1 MNQGHHSVSQIS
13 RQGRQ
18 GSPSRGQPCDGCGRT
33 GHPRKAC
40 PAAGQT
46 CYSCGI
52 KGHLASVCRRRQSL
66 QQPPET
72 QRSRSRQRYPPSQA
86 SVPRVVV
93 VGSLNSGHQAPKI
106 AVQLH
111 HVSGSLLG
119 TVDATPDS
127 GAEITVISTETAH
140 RLGIR
145 RADLSTPPSIEISA
159 ANGQPMSCI
168 GTFQITI
175 SLQGRTAEDTAY
187 VFEESRGMLLAW
199 YTAKKLDILPA
210 HYPQPATTQPPAIQQ
225 VGTASS
231 SKDHSGTSSHSASD
245 VLQERKLRE
254 ELVRDYRDVFTSGT
268 KDSLQPMVGPPMVIH
283 IADDAT
289 PFAVRTARQV
299 PFAWRD
305 EVKAQLDQ
313 MVLQGIT
320 TPLGAEPAD
329 WCHPLV
335 LVAKASGV
343 RICVD
348 MTKLNKFVKRPLH
361 PITTPREAVSQVPTE
376 AKFFSTLDAK
386 SGYWQLPLH
395 PDSQHLTTFMT
406 PWGRFK
412 FLRAPMG
419 LVSTGDEYCRRGN
432 LALQGLGN
440 FLKVVDD
447 ILVHSETMEKH
458 EQHLRALLDRCREHG
473 ITLNE
478 QKFFCA
484 AKDVSYCGFNIS
496 AAGKQVHHD
505 KVAAIADFPPPTNLT
520 ELRSFMGLVQQLGD
534 FSAD

>member
-1 MNQGHHSVSQIS
+1 
-13 RQGRQ
+13 
-18 GSPSRGQPCDGCGRT
+18 
-33 GHPRKAC
+33 
-40 PAAGQT
+40 
-46 CYSCGI
+46 
-52 KGHLASVCRRRQSL
+52 
-66 QQPPET
+66 
-72 QRSRSRQRYPPSQA
+72 
-86 SVPRVVV
+86 
-93 VGSLNSGHQAPKI
+93 
-106 AVQLH
+106 
-111 HVSGSLLG
+111 
-119 TVDATPDS
+119 
-127 GAEITVISTETAH
+127 
-140 RLGIR
+140 
-145 RADLSTPPSIEISA
+145 
-159 ANGQPMSCI
+159 
-168 GTFQITI
+168 
-175 SLQGRTAEDTAY
+175 
-187 VFEESRGMLLAW
+187 MLLAW

-231 SKDHSGTSSHSASD
+231 SKDYSGTSSHSASD

-254 ELVRDYRDVFTSGT
+254 ELVRDYRVVFTSGN

-299 PFAWRD
+299 PFAWSD

-313 MVLQGIT
+313 MVLQGII

-419 LVSTGDEYCRRGN
+419 LVSTGDEYCRRGD

-440 FLKVVDD
+440 FVKVVDD
-447 ILVHSETMEKH
+447 ILVYSETMEKH

-484 AKDVSYCGFNIS
+484 AKRRVLLRLQHLCCREAGSSREGGCHRRFSATYKPHGAEVIHGPCPTARRVLCRHLNCRGLSQGPPEAKQQLHLDSRPPNCLQCRQSGTVVSTRAGTLRPIS
-496 AAGKQVHHD
+496 ANDPADRCCQTEGPGVCP
-505 KVAAIADFPPPTNLT
+505 AAATWT
-520 ELRSFMGLVQQLGD
+520 SMAT
-534 FSAD
+534 SAVRLQIPL